1 MKSPS
6 IMATSRRISN
16 EKHVQ
21 GTPTVDKM
29 YPTLQVCRTAFDLS
43 PMFSHRHWVPARG
56 MHFQTIRIN
65 DIIWWHT
72 SFKNPW
78 LTIFGHLAA
87 KVPMH
92 NFHTDIYIYIHIDV
106 YRYIDILC
114 IDIDILCIDML
125 CIYILY
131 IYIYYMCVIHFFRLL
146 NLHASICHKTRAPMT
161 WLNGCLWQWDT
172 QITQYGALLHYLHM
186 YMSLVCSFPKFFDI
200 SNYWV

>member
-106 YRYIDILC
+106 YRYIDILF

-125 CIYILY
+125 CIYIYY
-131 IYIYYMCVIHFFRLL
+131 IYILYVCNTFLPFVEPP
-146 NLHASICHKTRAPMT
+146 C
-161 WLNGCLWQWDT
+161 
-172 QITQYGALLHYLHM
+172 LHM
-186 YMSLVCSFPKFFDI
+186 SQNSCTNDLVKWMSLTMGHPNHPIWCIITLFTHVHVTC
-200 SNYWV
+200 V